1 MTTTEIQKMLTDNGI
16 SVSEVS
22 EYSDGTIE
30 VSIEWGDWKHDHIY
44 CDKLMKEQG
53 YVLEGEYE
61 TDEDGSDCYSSNH
74 QYKLKNN

>member
-44 CDKLMKEQG
+44 
-53 YVLEGEYE
+53 
-61 TDEDGSDCYSSNH
+61 
-74 QYKLKNN
+74 